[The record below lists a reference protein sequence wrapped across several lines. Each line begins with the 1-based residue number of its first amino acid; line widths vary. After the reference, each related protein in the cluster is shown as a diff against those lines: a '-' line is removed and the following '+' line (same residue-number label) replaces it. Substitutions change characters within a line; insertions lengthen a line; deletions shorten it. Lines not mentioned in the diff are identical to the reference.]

1 MRIFNQD
8 KTEELFEYDESK
20 GYLKQDKLFKEH
32 RKAVPEVPAQTADE
46 VASALIEAGFN
57 VDNINGEWYKVEKT
71 YPNGGKSVIK
81 ILPVEYQPAV
91 DEWDEYEPILVY
103 IPYTDEQLKEI
114 EARKYIPTA
123 ISSAIALLRTLP
135 IDTTSMTATTKL
147 EASGVFLKWKPG
159 KYVKGD
165 IRNYYAQTYEC
176 TTDHDNAIY
185 PDITPENPQT
195 WANFWKPLHGTTEAT
210 ARPWT
215 QPLYGTTDMYL
226 TGEYMVYTDGQMYK
240 CLSNTS
246 YSPEEYAQ
254 AWQIVN
260 KEN

>member
-32 RKAVPEVPAQTADE
+32 REAVPEVPAQTADE

-135 IDTTSMTATTKL
+135 IDTTSMTATAKL
-147 EASGVFLKWKPG
+147 EASGVFTEWQPG

-176 TTDHDNAIY
+176 TTAHDNAIY

-210 ARPWT
+210 ARPWV

-226 TGEYMVYTDGQMYK
+226 AGEYMVYTDGQMYK